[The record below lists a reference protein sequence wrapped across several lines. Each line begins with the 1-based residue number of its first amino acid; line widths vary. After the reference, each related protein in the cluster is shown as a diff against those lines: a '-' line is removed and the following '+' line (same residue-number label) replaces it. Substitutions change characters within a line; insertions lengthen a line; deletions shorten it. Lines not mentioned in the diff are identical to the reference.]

1 MKKHFYLATLLAVA
15 VMFMACNNDE
25 PSDNGGS
32 TTKAKQGE
40 WFNNPS
46 QIDMSLLE
54 DQVSDCWRWDVW
66 CDGTTIGVEYYW
78 GTESALLYMIKMA
91 MDNEKKTLGA
101 YHKKYKYAHVDE
113 ETETACT
120 ANVWEGAECW
130 LETVTYVDK
139 NGQTQTS
146 QEYCWMPE
154 ANMRERHDYYMNRLS
169 ELNMANHTYE
179 RVNSAT
185 DRDACIA
192 LNPEDQGSQGGEGG
206 QGGGST
212 TDYSQYDN
220 TVEKCWTATITIVGQ
235 DMVRYIWGTERFAR
249 ETMDATQ
256 QTYTLAPSSATDE
269 NACDALNN

>member
-40 WFNNPS
+40 WITSASQVDLSLFDDQETKCW
-46 QIDMSLLE
+46 QIDT
-54 DQVSDCWRWDVW
+54 W
-66 CDGTTIGVEYYW
+66 CDGTTIGVQYEW
-78 GTESALLYMIKMA
+78 TTEAAVALTAKNILAIDYQHFQRQT
-91 MDNEKKTLGA
+91 KKVLFKESDPT
-101 YHKKYKYAHVDE
+101 DE
-113 ETETACT
+113 MSCT
-120 ANVWEGAECW
+120 SQTWPNAECW
-130 LETVTYVDK
+130 EETISY
-139 NGQTQTS
+139 NGGQSETN
-146 QEYCWMPE
+146 YGWMPE
-154 ANMRERHDYYMNRLS
+154 ANMLERHDYYASKGLTHTFVR
-169 ELNMANHTYE
+169 ANAADP
-179 RVNSAT
+179 SA
-185 DRDACIA
+185 CEA
-192 LNPEDQGSQGGEGG
+192 LNPQNQGGEGGEGG

-212 TDYSQYDN
+212 IDYSQYDN